1 MTNILLPGVCDGPR
15 LADAAGRGWAV
26 WQLGTWLKGVL
37 VMGSMHGSGGCE
49 GAWSAVVI
57 RQI

>member
-1 MTNILLPGVCDGPR
+1 MLLGVVGPCGSS
-15 LADAAGRGWAV
+15 ARG
-26 WQLGTWLKGVL
+26 GKGL